1 MSNHKTHRIT
11 VQVSAEEKAEI
22 EADAKARGEG
32 ASTMIRRI
40 ALEFVRAK

>member
-1 MSNHKTHRIT
+1 MKAHKTQRIV